1 MTDLKH
7 TDSAFSIQSCRIC
20 YATQHLCQR
29 SFYKIFVKFRNSKKN
44 VLKMVLIIVNI
55 NKDENKSL
63 ISYQFSLQNDSPL
76 PHFLENYS
84 AEVKIK
90 NCGYHVYTIVAIMFT
105 PLWLSCLHHLVYLF
119 PSIFCTFKYVFI
131 ILYWIRASTKS
142 YCLHFL
148 WDVLKGFFCEF
159 FFSFF
164 FSVNLDSG
172 RINCNDGDGVKHISS
187 IP

>member
-1 MTDLKH
+1 MLSLLLRF
-7 TDSAFSIQSCRIC
+7 TDSDCPFGVFKLVLLSNYLKLLFELIQSCRSC
-20 YATQHLCQR
+20 YARLCLCQHP
-29 SFYKIFVKFRNSKKN
+29 FYKIIVKVRNSKQN

-119 PSIFCTFKYVFI
+119 PGIFCTFKYFFI
-131 ILYWIRASTKS
+131 ILY
-142 YCLHFL
+142 
-148 WDVLKGFFCEF
+148 
-159 FFSFF
+159 
-164 FSVNLDSG
+164 
-172 RINCNDGDGVKHISS
+172 
-187 IP
+187 